1 MEVKELFGL
10 ALQEHKKKNFLS
22 AEKFYKQILKT
33 YPNEVS
39 TLNNLGTVL
48 KELKKNKEAIF
59 YYEKALLVKPQD
71 IITNYNLGLIFASLE
86 EFQKSINYYEKVI
99 KIDSKH
105 LQAYH
110 NMMDIFEKT
119 NNQEKLE
126 EIITKAKS
134 YLKDNSIII
143 PPIMFNKKLCLIY
156 HLIQF

>member
-86 EFQKSINYYEKVI
+86 EFQKSIN
-99 KIDSKH
+99 
-105 LQAYH
+105 
-110 NMMDIFEKT
+110 
-119 NNQEKLE
+119 
-126 EIITKAKS
+126 
-134 YLKDNSIII
+134 
-143 PPIMFNKKLCLIY
+143 
-156 HLIQF
+156 